1 MKTRAQ
7 NIKDTITDGISDL
20 MYYRRKEDD
29 ELPRGAIE
37 EAVEAGEITVDEMI
51 ETFATELRKCF

>member
-7 NIKDTITDGISDL
+7 NIKDIISDGISDL

-37 EAVEAGEITVDEMI
+37 EAVKAGEITVDEMI